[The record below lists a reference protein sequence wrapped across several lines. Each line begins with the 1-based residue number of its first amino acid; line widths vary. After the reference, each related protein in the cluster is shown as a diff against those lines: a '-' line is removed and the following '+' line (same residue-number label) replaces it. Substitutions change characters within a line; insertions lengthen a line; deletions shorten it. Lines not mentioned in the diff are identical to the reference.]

1 MDNSGYSKLKEPPIT
16 PPSRI
21 HAAYPREKHQKV
33 ECAPQPSDP
42 FQDSSLPHPS
52 LAEQRFELPSTLL
65 SPLKPPETS
74 DQFKN
79 PFLNLVPNSPLNPR
93 SSNFNPE
100 AWIANL
106 VAFMG
111 QDPRRY
117 PRRSAGFSFENLTVY
132 AFRKPTDY
140 QKNVANIVFE
150 LGAFARWLVGSG
162 KQKVQILKGF
172 DGLVEHGEMLLV
184 LGRPGSGV
192 SSFLK
197 TISGNTHELFVEPD
211 SDINYQGVSVSEM
224 HTRFRG
230 ETIYLA
236 ESDSHFSNLTVGQTL
251 LFAAKARAPC
261 DFTFPGVTRKVYAE
275 HMRDVMMKTLGLS
288 HVENVLVGNDAVK
301 GISGAERKRV
311 SIAEAALSGCS
322 LQCWDNCTR
331 GFDNVHVLEFCKM
344 IRLSTT
350 LGRTTACVALYQVPE
365 IVYDLFDKVTVVYEG
380 RQIYF
385 GPCHEAKS
393 FFIDMGFVC
402 PPYQTTADFLTSLT
416 SPDERIIQPGFEFR
430 VPRTPEEFVMVWKTS
445 RYYARLMQDLEAYE
459 NEFPFDGTHA
469 LDFAAARRS
478 QQAKYLRAQSA
489 YKLGPRQQVFL
500 CIVRGLQR
508 LRSDMNHTIFILA
521 INCFMALIM
530 GIVFYDMPDDT
541 SSMNN
546 RSMLL
551 FITILLNAFTDSL
564 EILQLSNERLVVEK
578 QARYAFVHPFAE
590 AFASILCSI
599 PVRLCSNVLFNA
611 ILYFMTSLRRTSV
624 AFFTFTAFSFV
635 LSLTLSMAFRAIGA
649 SCRSHPQAIF
659 SKAVVILAFM
669 MYAGFA
675 VPHMKMVPWL
685 GWITYVDP
693 VAYAYE
699 SLIINEFSGRVFPCG
714 DIVPNGPS
722 YISTSPHNRVC
733 AVVGAISGFED
744 VLGTI
749 YLELRFGFQP
759 NHLWRN
765 MSILFAF
772 MASYMGAYLLVIT
785 HVSMEKMNGE
795 TLLFQRGHKPLPKRQ
810 RHLEIYSGA
819 DTHRYGGNGDPI
831 TKIQR
836 QTSTFQ
842 WKGICLDI
850 KTGDGTRRILD
861 HVDGWVKP
869 GTLTAL
875 MGPTEAG
882 KTSLLDVLASRSN
895 VGVVYGETFVD
906 GCIKDISFQRK
917 VGYVQQKDLHLST
930 MTVREALQFSAIMR
944 QSSKTTKKE
953 KLAYVEEM
961 IELLEMDVYADAVI
975 GVPGLN
981 IEQRK
986 KLTIGIELVAKP
998 KLLLFLDEPTTGLDS
1013 STSWE
1018 IIELLKKMTAHGQ
1031 AILCAIHQP
1040 STAVFQRFDSLLF
1053 LGPGGRPIY
1062 FGRLGENCETVK
1074 KYFESNGADPCP
1086 PGGNVVEWIMQT
1098 IGWTPGSTN
1107 LIDWPEVWRNS
1118 HELVL
1123 VHRKLDHM
1131 RKALVA
1137 RSSFFLTGTKKPP
1150 HRKEFATKFL
1160 VQVWQCFRRTNSYY
1174 WRTPSYIYSKIGLSL
1189 FYALFIGFSSFKD
1202 ASSLQDLQNQTFGVF
1217 MLLTLASSFVAQI
1230 LPNVLAQRALFEARE
1245 RPAKIYSWPA
1255 FMISNILVQ
1264 LPWNTLSAIIIFL
1277 CWYYPA
1283 GMYRNAILTKSIL
1296 ERNGVMLLLI
1306 WVYLIYAS
1314 TFGYMVQVGLEVTVM
1329 AGNLSNA
1336 AFFLSLMFCGII
1348 SAPIA
1353 LPQIWNILR
1362 LLSPFTYLVDG
1373 MLSIGLGNV
1382 PVTCSQFESL
1392 HFEPVT
1398 GSTCGSYMA
1407 SYIQNAG
1414 GYLTNPSAKSRC
1426 VYCPLRD
1433 SNEFL
1438 AAAGM
1443 SYTNRWRNFC
1453 IMWAYVAFNVVMTLF
1468 IYWLV
1473 RAPKNWKGKPKENLD
1488 GSSSAKDE
1496 HVSEPSE
1503 PSGGS
1508 HSERSFVKVGG
1519 YKEDSPQSRKRGRS
1533 DDIELVRM

>member
-16 PPSRI
+16 PPSRV

-42 FQDSSLPHPS
+42 FQDSSLPRPS
-52 LAEQRFELPSTLL
+52 FAEQRFELPSTLL

-79 PFLNLVPNSPLNPR
+79 PFLNLLPNSPLNPR

-100 AWIANL
+100 EWITNL

-132 AFRKPTDY
+132 TYRKPTDY
-140 QKNVANIVFE
+140 QKNVANVVLE

-172 DGLVEHGEMLLV
+172 DGLIEHGEMLLV

-197 TISGNTHELFVEPD
+197 TISGNTRGLFVEPD

-230 ETIYLA
+230 EVIYLA
-236 ESDSHFSNLTVGQTL
+236 EFDSHFPNLTVGQTL
-251 LFAAKARAPC
+251 LFAAKARAPR

-288 HVENVLVGNDAVK
+288 HVENVLVGDDSVK
-301 GISGAERKRV
+301 GISRAERKRV
-311 SIAEAALSGCS
+311 SIAEAALSGCT

-331 GFDNVHVLEFCKM
+331 GFDNTHALEFCKT

-350 LGRTTACVALYQVPE
+350 LGRTTACVALYQVPQMA
-365 IVYDLFDKVTVVYEG
+365 YDVLYEG

-416 SPDERIIQPGFEFR
+416 NPDERIIQPGFEFR

-445 RYYARLMQDLEAYE
+445 RHYARLMQELEAYE

-478 QQAKYLRAQSA
+478 QQAKYLRGKSV
-489 YKLGPRQQVFL
+489 YKLCPRQQVVL

-508 LRSDMNHTIFILA
+508 LRSDINRIILDLV
-521 INCFMALIM
+521 IKTFMALAV
-530 GIVFYDMPDDT
+530 GVVFYDMPDDT

-546 RSMLL
+546 R
-551 FITILLNAFTDSL
+551 NSL
-564 EILQLSNERLVVEK
+564 EVLQLPDQRLVVEK
-578 QARYAFVHPFAE
+578 QARYAFVHPVAE
-590 AFASILCSI
+590 AFASIVCSI
-599 PVRLCSNVLFNA
+599 PIKFCSNVLFNA
-611 ILYFMTSLRRTSV
+611 ILYFMASLRRTTM
-624 AFFTFTAFSFV
+624 AFFTFIVFSFV
-635 LSLTLSMAFRAIGA
+635 LSLTLSMAFRTIGA
-649 SCRSHPQAIF
+649 SCRSHAQASF
-659 SKAVVILAFM
+659 STAVVILAFM
-669 MYAGFA
+669 MYAGFV
-675 VPHMKMVPWL
+675 VPRMKMAPWL
-685 GWITYVDP
+685 GWIAYVNP
-693 VAYAYE
+693 VACAYE
-699 SLIINEFSGRVFPCG
+699 SLIINEFSGQIFPCG
-714 DIVPNGPS
+714 NLVPSGPP

-733 AVVGAISGFED
+733 AVVGAISGFEN

-749 YLELRFGFQP
+749 YLELRFGLQP
-759 NHLWRN
+759 NHLWREGKTRSRYQAANASRN

-772 MASYMGAYLLVIT
+772 MAFFMAAYLLVMT
-785 HVSMEKMNGE
+785 HISMEKMNGE
-795 TLLFQRGHKPLPKRQ
+795 ILLFQRGHKPLHKRQ
-810 RHLEIYSGA
+810 KHLEIYSSTDA
-819 DTHRYGGNGDPI
+819 HRYGGNGDPI

-842 WKGICLDI
+842 WKDICLDI
-850 KTGDGTRRILD
+850 KTRDGTRRILD

-875 MGPTEAG
+875 MGPTGAG

-895 VGVVYGETFVD
+895 VGVVSGESFVD

-917 VGYVQQKDLHLST
+917 VGYIQQEDFHLAT

-944 QSSKTTKKE
+944 QSGKTTKKE
-953 KLAYVEEM
+953 KIAYVEEM
-961 IELLEMDVYADAVI
+961 IKLLEMDVYADAII

-1031 AILCAIHQP
+1031 AVLCTIHQP
-1040 STAVFQRFDSLLF
+1040 STALFRRFDSLLF
-1053 LGPGGRPIY
+1053 LGPGGRPLY

-1074 KYFESNGADPCP
+1074 RYFESNGADPCP
-1086 PGGNVVEWIMQT
+1086 LGGNVVEWIMH
-1098 IGWTPGSTN
+1098 STN
-1107 LIDWPEVWRNS
+1107 LINWPEVWRNS

-1150 HRKEFATKFL
+1150 HRKEFATTFI
-1160 VQVWQCFRRTNSYY
+1160 VQVWQCFRRTTLHY

-1189 FYALFIGFSSFKD
+1189 FYALFIGFSSFRD
-1202 ASSLQDLQNQTFGVF
+1202 ASSLQDLQNQTFNVF
-1217 MLLTLASSFVAQI
+1217 MLLTLASTFVAQI
-1230 LPNVLAQRALFEARE
+1230 LPNALVQRALFEARE

-1255 FMISNILVQ
+1255 FIISNILVE
-1264 LPWNTLSAIIIFL
+1264 LPWNTLSAIIVFL
-1277 CWYYPA
+1277 CWYYPV
-1283 GMYRNAILTKSIL
+1283 GMYRNAISTKSIL
-1296 ERNGVMLLLI
+1296 ERNGVMVLLI
-1306 WVYLIYAS
+1306 WIYLIYAS
-1314 TFGYMVQVGLEVTVM
+1314 TFGYMVQVGLELTMM

-1353 LPQIWNILR
+1353 LSQIWRIVWR
-1362 LLSPFTYLVDG
+1362 LSPFTYLVDG

-1398 GSTCGSYMA
+1398 GGTCGSYMA
-1407 SYIQNAG
+1407 SYIQKAG
-1414 GYLTNPSAKSRC
+1414 GYLTNPSAKTRC
-1426 VYCPLRD
+1426 VYCPLKD

-1453 IMWAYVAFNVVMTLF
+1453 IMWAYVGFNVVMTLF

-1473 RAPKNWKGKPKENLD
+1473 RVPKNWKGKAKENLD
-1488 GSSSAKDE
+1488 GSLGARNE
-1496 HVSEPSE
+1496 LVSEPSE
-1503 PSGGS
+1503 PSGAS
-1508 HSERSFVKVGG
+1508 HSERSFVKVSG
-1519 YKEDSPQSRKRGRS
+1519 YKEESPQTKKRGRS
-1533 DDIELVRM
+1533 DDIELVQM

>member
-16 PPSRI
+16 PPPRV

-42 FQDSSLPHPS
+42 FQDSSLPRPS
-52 LAEQRFELPSTLL
+52 FAEQRFELPSTLL

-79 PFLNLVPNSPLNPR
+79 PFLNLLPNSPLNPR

-100 AWIANL
+100 EWITNL

-132 AFRKPTDY
+132 TYRKPTDY
-140 QKNVANIVFE
+140 QKNVANVVLE

-172 DGLVEHGEMLLV
+172 DGLIEHGEMLLV

-197 TISGNTHELFVEPD
+197 TISGNTRGLFVEPD
-211 SDINYQGVSVSEM
+211 SDINHQGVSVSEM

-230 ETIYLA
+230 EVIYLA
-236 ESDSHFSNLTVGQTL
+236 EFDSHFPNLTVGQTL
-251 LFAAKARAPC
+251 LFAAKARAPR

-288 HVENVLVGNDAVK
+288 HVENVLVGDDSVK
-301 GISGAERKRV
+301 GISRAERKRV
-311 SIAEAALSGCS
+311 SIAEAALSGCT

-331 GFDNVHVLEFCKM
+331 GFDNTHALEFCKM

-350 LGRTTACVALYQVPE
+350 LGRTTACVALYQVPQMA
-365 IVYDLFDKVTVVYEG
+365 YDLFDKVTVLYEG

-416 SPDERIIQPGFEFR
+416 NPDERIIQPGFEFR

-445 RYYARLMQDLEAYE
+445 RHYARLMQELEAYE

-478 QQAKYLRAQSA
+478 QQAKYLRGKSV
-489 YKLGPRQQVFL
+489 YKLCPRQQVVL

-508 LRSDMNHTIFILA
+508 LRSDINRIILDLV
-521 INCFMALIM
+521 IKTFMALAV
-530 GIVFYDMPDDT
+530 GVVFYDMPDDT

-546 RSMLL
+546 RSMLI
-551 FITILLNAFTDSL
+551 FIMILLNAFTDSL
-564 EILQLSNERLVVEK
+564 EVLQLPDQRLVVEK
-578 QARYAFVHPFAE
+578 QARYAFVHPVAE
-590 AFASILCSI
+590 AFASIVCSI
-599 PVRLCSNVLFNA
+599 PIKFCSNVLFNA
-611 ILYFMTSLRRTSV
+611 ILYFMASLRRTTI
-624 AFFTFTAFSFV
+624 AFFTFIVFSFV
-635 LSLTLSMAFRAIGA
+635 LSLTLSMAFRTIGA
-649 SCRSHPQAIF
+649 SCRSHAQAIF
-659 SKAVVILAFM
+659 SIAVVVLAFM
-669 MYAGFA
+669 MYAGFV
-675 VPHMKMVPWL
+675 VPRMKMAPWL
-685 GWITYVDP
+685 GWIAYVNP
-693 VAYAYE
+693 VACAYE
-699 SLIINEFSGRVFPCG
+699 SLIINEFSGQIFPCG
-714 DIVPNGPS
+714 NLVPSGPS

-772 MASYMGAYLLVIT
+772 MAFFMAAYLLVMT
-785 HVSMEKMNGE
+785 HISMEKMNGE
-795 TLLFQRGHKPLPKRQ
+795 ILLFQRGHKPLHKRQ
-810 RHLEIYSGA
+810 KHLEIYSSTDA
-819 DTHRYGGNGDPI
+819 HRYGGNGDPI

-842 WKGICLDI
+842 WKDICLDI
-850 KTGDGTRRILD
+850 KTRDGTRRILD

-875 MGPTEAG
+875 MGPTGAG

-895 VGVVYGETFVD
+895 IGVVSGESFVD

-917 VGYVQQKDLHLST
+917 VGYIQQEDFHLAT

-944 QSSKTTKKE
+944 QSGKTTKKE
-953 KLAYVEEM
+953 KVAYVEEM
-961 IELLEMDVYADAVI
+961 IKLLEMDVYADAII
-975 GVPGLN
+975 GTNGNPGLN

-1031 AILCAIHQP
+1031 AVLCTIHQP
-1040 STAVFQRFDSLLF
+1040 STALFRRFDSLLF
-1053 LGPGGRPIY
+1053 LGPGGRPLY

-1074 KYFESNGADPCP
+1074 RYFESNGADPCP
-1086 PGGNVVEWIMQT
+1086 LGGNVVEWIMQ
-1098 IGWTPGSTN
+1098 
-1107 LIDWPEVWRNS
+1107 
-1118 HELVL
+1118 
-1123 VHRKLDHM
+1123 
-1131 RKALVA
+1131 
-1137 RSSFFLTGTKKPP
+1137 
-1150 HRKEFATKFL
+1150 
-1160 VQVWQCFRRTNSYY
+1160 
-1174 WRTPSYIYSKIGLSL
+1174 
-1189 FYALFIGFSSFKD
+1189 
-1202 ASSLQDLQNQTFGVF
+1202 
-1217 MLLTLASSFVAQI
+1217 
-1230 LPNVLAQRALFEARE
+1230 
-1245 RPAKIYSWPA
+1245 
-1255 FMISNILVQ
+1255 
-1264 LPWNTLSAIIIFL
+1264 
-1277 CWYYPA
+1277 
-1283 GMYRNAILTKSIL
+1283 
-1296 ERNGVMLLLI
+1296 
-1306 WVYLIYAS
+1306 
-1314 TFGYMVQVGLEVTVM
+1314 
-1329 AGNLSNA
+1329 
-1336 AFFLSLMFCGII
+1336 
-1348 SAPIA
+1348 
-1353 LPQIWNILR
+1353 
-1362 LLSPFTYLVDG
+1362 
-1373 MLSIGLGNV
+1373 
-1382 PVTCSQFESL
+1382 
-1392 HFEPVT
+1392 
-1398 GSTCGSYMA
+1398 
-1407 SYIQNAG
+1407 
-1414 GYLTNPSAKSRC
+1414 
-1426 VYCPLRD
+1426 
-1433 SNEFL
+1433 
-1438 AAAGM
+1438 
-1443 SYTNRWRNFC
+1443 
-1453 IMWAYVAFNVVMTLF
+1453 
-1468 IYWLV
+1468 
-1473 RAPKNWKGKPKENLD
+1473 
-1488 GSSSAKDE
+1488 
-1496 HVSEPSE
+1496 
-1503 PSGGS
+1503 
-1508 HSERSFVKVGG
+1508 
-1519 YKEDSPQSRKRGRS
+1519 
-1533 DDIELVRM
+1533 

>member
-16 PPSRI
+16 PPSRV

-42 FQDSSLPHPS
+42 FQDSSLPRPS
-52 LAEQRFELPSTLL
+52 FAEQRFELPSTLL

-79 PFLNLVPNSPLNPR
+79 PFLNLLPNSPLNPR

-100 AWIANL
+100 EWITNL

-132 AFRKPTDY
+132 TYRKPTDY
-140 QKNVANIVFE
+140 QKNVANVVLE

-172 DGLVEHGEMLLV
+172 DGLIEHGEMLLV

-197 TISGNTHELFVEPD
+197 TISGNTRGLFVEPD

-230 ETIYLA
+230 EVIYLA
-236 ESDSHFSNLTVGQTL
+236 EFDSHFPNLTVGQTL
-251 LFAAKARAPC
+251 LFAAKARAPR

-288 HVENVLVGNDAVK
+288 HVENVLVGDDSVK
-301 GISGAERKRV
+301 GISRAERKRV
-311 SIAEAALSGCS
+311 SIAEAALSGCT

-331 GFDNVHVLEFCKM
+331 GFDNTHALEFYKT

-350 LGRTTACVALYQVPE
+350 LGRTTACVALYQVPQMA
-365 IVYDLFDKVTVVYEG
+365 YDVLYEG

-416 SPDERIIQPGFEFR
+416 NPDERIIQPGFEFR

-445 RYYARLMQDLEAYE
+445 RHYARLMQELEAYE

-478 QQAKYLRAQSA
+478 QQAKYLRGKSV
-489 YKLGPRQQVFL
+489 YKLCPRQQVVL

-508 LRSDMNHTIFILA
+508 LRSDINRIILDLV
-521 INCFMALIM
+521 IKTFMALAV
-530 GIVFYDMPDDT
+530 GVVFYDMPDDT

-546 RSMLL
+546 RSMLI
-551 FITILLNAFTDSL
+551 FIMILLNAFTDSL
-564 EILQLSNERLVVEK
+564 EVLQLPDQRLVVEK
-578 QARYAFVHPFAE
+578 QARYAFVHPVAE
-590 AFASILCSI
+590 AFASIVCSI
-599 PVRLCSNVLFNA
+599 PIKFCSNVLFNA
-611 ILYFMTSLRRTSV
+611 ILYFMASLRRTTM
-624 AFFTFTAFSFV
+624 AFFTFIVFSFV
-635 LSLTLSMAFRAIGA
+635 LSLTLSMAFRTIGA
-649 SCRSHPQAIF
+649 SCRSHAQASF
-659 SKAVVILAFM
+659 STAVVILAFM
-669 MYAGFA
+669 MYAGFV
-675 VPHMKMVPWL
+675 VPRMKMAPWL
-685 GWITYVDP
+685 GWIAYVNP
-693 VAYAYE
+693 VACAYE
-699 SLIINEFSGRVFPCG
+699 SLIINEFSGQIFPCG
-714 DIVPNGPS
+714 NLVPSGPP

-733 AVVGAISGFED
+733 AVVGAISGFEN

-749 YLELRFGFQP
+749 YLELRFGLQP

-772 MASYMGAYLLVIT
+772 MAFFMAAYLLVMT
-785 HVSMEKMNGE
+785 HISMEKMNGE
-795 TLLFQRGHKPLPKRQ
+795 ILLFQRGHKPLHKRQ
-810 RHLEIYSGA
+810 KHLEIYSSTDA
-819 DTHRYGGNGDPI
+819 HRYGGNGDPI

-842 WKGICLDI
+842 WKDICLDI
-850 KTGDGTRRILD
+850 KTRDGTRRILD

-875 MGPTEAG
+875 MGPTGAG

-895 VGVVYGETFVD
+895 VGVVSGESFVD

-917 VGYVQQKDLHLST
+917 VGYIQQEDFHLAT

-944 QSSKTTKKE
+944 QSGKTTKKE
-953 KLAYVEEM
+953 KIAYVEEM
-961 IELLEMDVYADAVI
+961 IKLLEMDVYADAII
-975 GVPGLN
+975 GVPGEGLN

-1031 AILCAIHQP
+1031 AVLCTIHQP
-1040 STAVFQRFDSLLF
+1040 STALFRRFDSLLF
-1053 LGPGGRPIY
+1053 LGPGGRPLY

-1074 KYFESNGADPCP
+1074 RYFESNGADPCP
-1086 PGGNVVEWIMQT
+1086 LGGNVVEWIMQT
-1098 IGWTPGSTN
+1098 VGCNPSSTN
-1107 LIDWPEVWRNS
+1107 LINWPEVWRNS

-1150 HRKEFATKFL
+1150 HRKEFATTFI
-1160 VQVWQCFRRTNSYY
+1160 VQVWQCFRRTTLHY

-1189 FYALFIGFSSFKD
+1189 FYALFIGFSSFRD
-1202 ASSLQDLQNQTFGVF
+1202 ASSLQDLQNQTFNVF
-1217 MLLTLASSFVAQI
+1217 MLLTLASTFVAQI
-1230 LPNVLAQRALFEARE
+1230 LPNALVQRALFEARE

-1255 FMISNILVQ
+1255 FIISNILVE
-1264 LPWNTLSAIIIFL
+1264 LPWNTLSAIIVFL
-1277 CWYYPA
+1277 CWYYPV
-1283 GMYRNAILTKSIL
+1283 GMYRNAISTKSIL
-1296 ERNGVMLLLI
+1296 ERNGVMVLLI
-1306 WVYLIYAS
+1306 WIYLIYAS
-1314 TFGYMVQVGLEVTVM
+1314 TFGYMVQVGLELTMM

-1353 LPQIWNILR
+1353 LSQIWRIVWR
-1362 LLSPFTYLVDG
+1362 LSPFTYLVDG

-1398 GSTCGSYMA
+1398 GGTCGSYMA
-1407 SYIQNAG
+1407 SYIQKAG
-1414 GYLTNPSAKSRC
+1414 GYLTNPSAKTRC
-1426 VYCPLRD
+1426 VYCPLKD

-1453 IMWAYVAFNVVMTLF
+1453 IMWAYVGFNVVMTLF

-1473 RAPKNWKGKPKENLD
+1473 RVPKNWKGKAKENLD
-1488 GSSSAKDE
+1488 GSLGARNE
-1496 HVSEPSE
+1496 LVSEPSE
-1503 PSGGS
+1503 PSGAS
-1508 HSERSFVKVGG
+1508 HSERSFVKVSG
-1519 YKEDSPQSRKRGRS
+1519 YKEESPQTKKRGRS
-1533 DDIELVRM
+1533 DDIELVQM

>member
-16 PPSRI
+16 PPSRV

-42 FQDSSLPHPS
+42 FQDSSLPRPS
-52 LAEQRFELPSTLL
+52 FAEQRFELPSTLL

-79 PFLNLVPNSPLNPR
+79 TFLNLLPNSPLNPR
-93 SSNFNPE
+93 SSDFNPE
-100 AWIANL
+100 EWITNL

-132 AFRKPTDY
+132 TYRKPTDY
-140 QKNVANIVFE
+140 QKNVANVVLE

-172 DGLVEHGEMLLV
+172 DGLIEHGEMLLV

-197 TISGNTHELFVEPD
+197 TISGNTRGLFVEPD

-230 ETIYLA
+230 EVIYLA
-236 ESDSHFSNLTVGQTL
+236 EFDSHFPNLTVGQTL
-251 LFAAKARAPC
+251 LFAAKARAPR

-288 HVENVLVGNDAVK
+288 HVENVLVGDDSVK
-301 GISGAERKRV
+301 GISRAERKRV
-311 SIAEAALSGCS
+311 SIAEAALSGCT
-322 LQCWDNCTR
+322 LQCWDDCTR
-331 GFDNVHVLEFCKM
+331 GFDNTHALEFCKM

-350 LGRTTACVALYQVPE
+350 LGRTTACVALYQVPQMA
-365 IVYDLFDKVTVVYEG
+365 YDVLYEG

-416 SPDERIIQPGFEFR
+416 NPDERIIQPGFEFR

-445 RYYARLMQDLEAYE
+445 RHYARLMQELEAYE

-478 QQAKYLRAQSA
+478 QQARYLRGKSV
-489 YKLGPRQQVFL
+489 YKLCPRQQVVL

-508 LRSDMNHTIFILA
+508 LRSDINRIILDLV
-521 INCFMALIM
+521 IKTFMALAV
-530 GIVFYDMPDDT
+530 GVVFYDMPDDT

-546 RSMLL
+546 RSMLI
-551 FITILLNAFTDSL
+551 FIMILLNAFTDSL
-564 EILQLSNERLVVEK
+564 EVLQLPDQRLVVEK
-578 QARYAFVHPFAE
+578 QAIYAFVHPVAE
-590 AFASILCSI
+590 AFASIVCSI
-599 PVRLCSNVLFNA
+599 PIKFCSNVLFNA
-611 ILYFMTSLRRTSV
+611 ILYFMASLRRTTM
-624 AFFTFTAFSFV
+624 AFFTFIVFSFV
-635 LSLTLSMAFRAIGA
+635 LSLTLSMAFRTIGA
-649 SCRSHPQAIF
+649 SCRSHAQASF
-659 SKAVVILAFM
+659 STAVVILAFM
-669 MYAGFA
+669 MYPGFV
-675 VPHMKMVPWL
+675 VPRMKMASWL
-685 GWITYVDP
+685 GWIAYVNP
-693 VAYAYE
+693 VACAYE
-699 SLIINEFSGRVFPCG
+699 SLIINEFSGQIFPCG
-714 DIVPNGPS
+714 NLVPSGPS

-772 MASYMGAYLLVIT
+772 MAFFMAAYLLVMT
-785 HVSMEKMNGE
+785 HISMEKMNGE
-795 TLLFQRGHKPLPKRQ
+795 ILLFQRGHKPLHKRQ
-810 RHLEIYSGA
+810 KHLEIYSSTDA
-819 DTHRYGGNGDPI
+819 HRYGGNGDPI

-842 WKGICLDI
+842 WKDICLDI
-850 KTGDGTRRILD
+850 KTRGGTRRILD

-875 MGPTEAG
+875 MGPTGAG

-895 VGVVYGETFVD
+895 IGVVSGESFVD

-917 VGYVQQKDLHLST
+917 VGYIQQDDFHFAT

-944 QSSKTTKKE
+944 QSGKTTKKE
-953 KLAYVEEM
+953 KVAYVEEM
-961 IELLEMDVYADAVI
+961 IKLLEMDVYADAII
-975 GVPGLN
+975 GTNGNPGLN

-1031 AILCAIHQP
+1031 AVLCTIHQP
-1040 STAVFQRFDSLLF
+1040 STALFRRFDSLLF
-1053 LGPGGRPIY
+1053 LGPGGRPLY

-1074 KYFESNGADPCP
+1074 RYFESNGADPCP
-1086 PGGNVVEWIMQT
+1086 LGGNVVEWIMQT
-1098 IGWTPGSTN
+1098 
-1107 LIDWPEVWRNS
+1107 
-1118 HELVL
+1118 
-1123 VHRKLDHM
+1123 
-1131 RKALVA
+1131 
-1137 RSSFFLTGTKKPP
+1137 
-1150 HRKEFATKFL
+1150 
-1160 VQVWQCFRRTNSYY
+1160 
-1174 WRTPSYIYSKIGLSL
+1174 
-1189 FYALFIGFSSFKD
+1189 
-1202 ASSLQDLQNQTFGVF
+1202 
-1217 MLLTLASSFVAQI
+1217 LASTFVAQI
-1230 LPNVLAQRALFEARE
+1230 LPNALVQRALFEARE

-1255 FMISNILVQ
+1255 FIISNILVE
-1264 LPWNTLSAIIIFL
+1264 LPWNTLSAIIVFL
-1277 CWYYPA
+1277 CWYYPV
-1283 GMYRNAILTKSIL
+1283 GMYRNAISTKSIL
-1296 ERNGVMLLLI
+1296 ERNGVMVLLI
-1306 WVYLIYAS
+1306 WIYLIYAS
-1314 TFGYMVQVGLEVTVM
+1314 TFGYMVQVGLELTMM

-1353 LPQIWNILR
+1353 LSQIWRIVWR
-1362 LLSPFTYLVDG
+1362 LSPFTYLVDG

-1398 GSTCGSYMA
+1398 GGTCGSYMA
-1407 SYIQNAG
+1407 SYIQKAG
-1414 GYLTNPSAKSRC
+1414 GYLTNPSAKTRC
-1426 VYCPLRD
+1426 VYCPLKD

-1453 IMWAYVAFNVVMTLF
+1453 IMWAYVGFNVVMTLF

-1473 RAPKNWKGKPKENLD
+1473 RVPKNWKGKAKENLD
-1488 GSSSAKDE
+1488 GSLGARNE
-1496 HVSEPSE
+1496 LVSEPSE
-1503 PSGGS
+1503 PSGAS
-1508 HSERSFVKVGG
+1508 HSERSFVKVSG
-1519 YKEDSPQSRKRGRS
+1519 YKEESPQTKKRGRS
-1533 DDIELVRM
+1533 DDIELVQM